1 MKTFST
7 GGWNGLRASLLVG
20 LTAVLLVGCSGPRMY
35 IHPSP
40 GLDRIR
46 RVAVLPFENNTKE
59 MKAAERVRTQ
69 FVIELLRL
77 GYFDVVD
84 PGEVDRKMQAQNLSY
99 EAGQELV
106 PPIRTAE
113 KAEETEIFEPLTRVM
128 GEVLGVEAI
137 LVGSVDAYSAN
148 RVGDRTVPEVAIS
161 ARLLDAETGIIIWA
175 ATHSRRGRAGL
186 PFLGWG
192 RITSLSDLSQKVV
205 EAMVQ
210 SLAEYA
216 P

>member
-7 GGWNGLRASLLVG
+7 GGWDRLRWGLLVG
-20 LTAVLLVGCSGPRMY
+20 LTTVLLVGCSGPRMY

-59 MKAAERVRTQ
+59 MKAAERVRSQ
-69 FVIELLRL
+69 FVLELLRL

-84 PGEVDRKMQAQNLSY
+84 PGEVDRKLQAQNLSY
-99 EAGQELV
+99 EAGQEIV

-137 LVGSVDAYSAN
+137 LVGSVDAYDVN
-148 RVGDRTVPEVAIS
+148 RVADRTIPEVAIS

-175 ATHSRRGRAGL
+175 TTHTRRGRAGL
-186 PFLGWG
+186 PFVGWG

-205 EAMVQ
+205 EEMVH